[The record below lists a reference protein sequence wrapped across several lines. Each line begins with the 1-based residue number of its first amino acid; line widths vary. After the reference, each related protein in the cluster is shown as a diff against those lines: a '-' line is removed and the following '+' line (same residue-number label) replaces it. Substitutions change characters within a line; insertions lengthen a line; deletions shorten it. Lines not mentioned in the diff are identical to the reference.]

1 MKTIELK
8 AYKREGTGKNDTKHL
23 RLDGKTPCV
32 LYGKGENLHFWAY
45 TVEFKPIVYT
55 PETYLVKI
63 KLADG
68 SVREG
73 IIKDMQFHPVNDV
86 LQHVDFFEVSHD
98 SPLTVQLPVQIVG
111 TSEGQKKGGKLSM
124 LLRRLKV
131 RGMLASIPEYIPV
144 NVESLDLGQS
154 VRVRDVDVKEVELLN
169 PAATPIAIITVP
181 RGLRGKQA
189 AE

>member
-8 AYKREGTGKNDTKHL
+8 AYHRDTTGKNDTKHL

-32 LYGKGENLHFWAY
+32 LYGKGENLHFWAF

-55 PETYLVKI
+55 PETFLVKI
-63 KLADG
+63 KLEDG
-68 SVREG
+68 SEREG

-98 SPLTVQLPVQIVG
+98 QPLTVQLPVRIEG

-131 RGMLASIPEYIPV
+131 KGMLADIPEFIPV
-144 NVESLDLGQS
+144 HVESLDLGQS
-154 VRVRDVDVKEVELLN
+154 VRVRDVEVEKVEVLN

-181 RGLRGKQA
+181 RGLRGKKDG
-189 AE
+189 E